1 MKLSETD
8 CFGEKHKRRTSFKKF
23 NSAAIFI
30 GIATMWQ
37 FLNRKISDGIS
48 ARDAFYATEAQKI
61 LSMFNHITARLNII
75 EEARRN
81 DFGRISSEI
90 NSINSSIE
98 ALQNKMIR
106 HYTLAVTRRIQPIET
121 DQLSMAS
128 PSSQSRASISSSSG
142 SSAII
147 FRGISLTVWTRFKQL
162 FDQIRDEKRLNSEEM
177 CLHVATE
184 IRALGGKIKKNTI
197 QGFYERNITKSD
209 GYISTLDDIGLWVD
223 SKNNENL
230 DSNSA

>member
-1 MKLSETD
+1 
-8 CFGEKHKRRTSFKKF
+8 
-23 NSAAIFI
+23 
-30 GIATMWQ
+30 
-37 FLNRKISDGIS
+37 
-48 ARDAFYATEAQKI
+48 
-61 LSMFNHITARLNII
+61 
-75 EEARRN
+75 
-81 DFGRISSEI
+81 
-90 NSINSSIE
+90 
-98 ALQNKMIR
+98 MIR
-106 HYTLAVTRRIQPIET
+106 HYTLVVTRRIQPIET
-121 DQLSMAS
+121 DQLSVAS
-128 PSSQSRASISSSSG
+128 QSETSSQSRASISSSSG

-197 QGFYERNITKSD
+197 QGFYERNITKRD